1 MKTIILVRH
10 AMAEDLQEAVSDIS
24 RSLIKKGI
32 QEAKDAA
39 SFIKGRVSASSP
51 SVIFISSP
59 TSRALETAHIF
70 AHKLEYPTAKI
81 LIKEMLYTDPS
92 PQSFLTMI
100 GGINEIYDTAILF
113 GHAPSINEWASFL
126 IRGFEFDMPKSGIVA
141 LECAISSWQEI
152 KKECGIL
159 KYFEYPDNNSKKA
172 REFKK
177 DLSSKLSMHVSEW
190 LSGINP
196 DVSLHCSKSVD
207 KNVEKIIQSFFKD
220 LNGRT
225 YYRNLNG
232 KTSGKPTDQ

>member
-10 AMAEDLQEAVSDIS
+10 AIAEDLQEAVSDIS
-24 RSLIKKGI
+24 RSLIKKGV
-32 QEAKDAA
+32 QEAKNAA
-39 SFIKGRVSASSP
+39 TFIKRRVAASSP
-51 SVIFISSP
+51 SLIFISSP

-70 AHKLEYPTAKI
+70 AQKLEYPTAKI
-81 LIKEMLYTDPS
+81 LIKEMIYTDPS

-100 GGINEIYDTAILF
+100 EGLSELYDTIILF

-141 LECAISSWQEI
+141 LECAINSWHEV
-152 KKECGIL
+152 KKECGTL

-172 REFKK
+172 KEFKK
-177 DLSSKLSMHVSEW
+177 DLSSKLAMHVSEW
-190 LSGINP
+190 LNGINP
-196 DVSLHCSKSVD
+196 EVSHHCSKSVE
-207 KNVEKIIQSFFKD
+207 KNVEKIIKNFFRD